1 MLKNIFG
8 DWSRY
13 IDYREFY
20 IITSQLSILYNVV
33 GREVFPKKQEV
44 FKAFKLCQYK
54 DCKIVF
60 LGQDPY
66 PQKDKA
72 TGIAFGNKEGEE
84 DYSPSLNVIREAL
97 DSELKYKFDCT
108 LENWCKQG
116 ILMLN
121 SSLTVESS
129 KIGSH
134 TWLWR
139 DFIAKFLKSYSEN
152 NNGLIFVLWGQQAKT
167 FLPYINTKYNY
178 VFFEK
183 HPAYYARTNSKL
195 SNTIFK
201 KVSELSKS
209 LNGEEIKWIDFERK

>member
-1 MLKNIFG
+1 MLENIFG
-8 DWSRY
+8 DWSKY
-13 IDYREFY
+13 IDTKELN
-20 IITSQLSILYNVV
+20 IITSQLSILYKIV
-33 GREVFPKKQEV
+33 GREVLPKKQEV
-44 FKAFKLCQYK
+44 FKAFKFCQCK

-60 LGQDPY
+60 LSQDPY

-72 TGIAFGNKEGEE
+72 TGIAFGNKEGEKE
-84 DYSPSLNVIREAL
+84 YSPSLNIIREAL
-97 DSELKYKFDCT
+97 DPELRYKFDYT
-108 LENWCKQG
+108 LESWCKQG

-121 SSLTVESS
+121 SALTIESG

-139 DFIAKFLKSYSEN
+139 DFIAKFLKNFSES
-152 NNGLIFVLWGQQAKT
+152 NNGIIFVLWGQQAKT
-167 FLPYINTKYNY
+167 FLPYINIKYNY

-209 LNGEEIKWIDFERK
+209 LNGEEIKWIDFE

>member
-1 MLKNIFG
+1 MLEHIFG

-13 IDYREFY
+13 IDIRELN
-20 IITSQLSILYNVV
+20 IITSQLSILYNIV
-33 GREVFPKKQEV
+33 GREVLPKKQEV

-60 LGQDPY
+60 LSQDPY
-66 PQKDKA
+66 PQKEKA

-84 DYSPSLNVIREAL
+84 EYSPSLKVIREAL
-97 DSELKYKFDCT
+97 DPELRYKFDCT
-108 LENWCKQG
+108 LESWCNQG

-121 SSLTVESS
+121 SALTVESG

-139 DFIAKFLKSYSEN
+139 DFIAKFLRNYSEN
-152 NNGLIFVLWGQQAKT
+152 NNGIIFVLWGQQAKT
-167 FLPYINTKYNY
+167 FLPYINTKYNHI
-178 VFFEK
+178 FFEK

-195 SNTIFK
+195 SNAIFK
-201 KVSELSKS
+201 EVSELSKS
-209 LNGEEIKWIDFERK
+209 LNGEKIKWLDFE